1 MNIKAVKTK
10 CVTDTQDLNIFVDK
24 YLPQI
29 GEGAIVVVTS
39 KIVSL
44 CEGRT
49 VKSDSVEKNKL
60 IAQEADKI
68 IPNPDAQD
76 DRIVLTYTHHML
88 IPSAGIDESNS
99 NGNYILYPKDAFLSA
114 KNLWSYLR
122 QKRNLKNLGVL
133 ITDSHTTPLRRGV
146 TGIALA
152 WWGFNPTRSY
162 VGALDLFGKPLRVT
176 HINVADALAVSAV
189 FNMGESSEC
198 TPLAVV
204 SDIPHVEFNELAHNI
219 NEIAIDPRE
228 DLYRP
233 LLKELLL

>member
-1 MNIKAVKTK
+1 MNIKAVKTE
-10 CVTDTQDLNIFVDK
+10 CVTDTQDLSIFVDK
-24 YLPQI
+24 YLPKI
-29 GEGAIVVVTS
+29 GEGTVVVVTS

-49 VKSDSVEKNKL
+49 VKSDSVEKNEL
-60 IAQEADKI
+60 VAQEADRI
-68 IPNPDAQD
+68 IPNPDAKD

-114 KNLWSYLR
+114 KNLWAYLR

-133 ITDSHTTPLRRGV
+133 ITDSRTTPLRRGV

-204 SDIPHVEFNELAHNI
+204 SDIPHVDFNELAHNI
-219 NEIAIDPRE
+219 NEIAIDPQE